1 MSLPPNAGPERDAAI
16 LQRITDGTFDPIQW
30 ATINS
35 SIKDHTGEFQVF
47 TDALKIDGV
56 RINVSAELE
65 QKIADIL
72 ECSLLTPK
80 LADMIWE
87 QRQVTLTPSPQPI
100 ASSTQAMIDHSGRI
114 DAQLEALGNP
124 PGLLATVGKHWV
136 IDEAMLA
143 HPGRAE
149 NYGWHFAGSNFEG
162 ITGEVTATLAKDEN
176 GQYVRLIQGRGWAH
190 DMLEVDYSQTC
201 VLVARACLI
210 DGNTTDIQ
218 QVLQNADLAALASH
232 TGVMRVLRQP
242 GVPQNA

>member
-124 PGLLATVGKHWV
+124 PWASSHGGETLGHRRGYARAPRTSGELWLALRGLQFRGDHGRSHGHPREGRERPVRP
-136 IDEAMLA
+136 A
-143 HPGRAE
+143 HPR
-149 NYGWHFAGSNFEG
+149 
-162 ITGEVTATLAKDEN
+162 
-176 GQYVRLIQGRGWAH
+176 
-190 DMLEVDYSQTC
+190 
-201 VLVARACLI
+201 
-210 DGNTTDIQ
+210 
-218 QVLQNADLAALASH
+218 
-232 TGVMRVLRQP
+232 
-242 GVPQNA
+242 